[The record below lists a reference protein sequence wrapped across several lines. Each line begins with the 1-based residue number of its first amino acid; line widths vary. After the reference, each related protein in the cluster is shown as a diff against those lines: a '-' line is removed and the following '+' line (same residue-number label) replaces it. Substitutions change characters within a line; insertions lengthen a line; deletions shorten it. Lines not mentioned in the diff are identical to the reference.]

1 MATAYTVQD
10 IRFTTKG
17 NDFYAIVLNW
27 DDAGVLV
34 KSLDKNAVAD
44 AKILSVHMLGS
55 NETIAWTQTD
65 KGLKLSFP
73 TTKPCNSA
81 YTFKIT
87 FDKKVGE
94 QLKSEASDKPMKH
107 AE

>member
-1 MATAYTVQD
+1 VQD

-17 NDFYAIVLNW
+17 NDFYALVLNW

-44 AKILSVHMLGS
+44 AKILRVQMLGS
-55 NETIAWTQTD
+55 NEAIAWTQTEE
-65 KGLKLSFP
+65 GLKLSFP
-73 TTKPCNSA
+73 KTKPCNAA

-94 QLKSEASDKPMKH
+94 HLQSEASDEQMKYSG
-107 AE
+107 